1 MFDTDNFFKNYEQ
14 NLTSLNEEFTQNDLN
29 NMIIELVDSLGTTTK
44 KIAHFD
50 RSSRHAAFE
59 ILADHYLAEIKILV
73 NTKFK
78 PGDRRR
84 IGKAKLE
91 KSRKRLYE
99 VLGYPDSDD
108 DP

>member
-14 NLTSLNEEFTQNDLN
+14 NLTSLNEEFTQDDVN
-29 NMIIELVDSLGTTTK
+29 NMINELMDSFGTTTK
-44 KIAHFD
+44 KIAHSD
-50 RSSRHAAFE
+50 KSSRHAAFE
-59 ILADHYLAEIKILV
+59 ILADHYLTGIKIIA

-99 VLGYPDSDD
+99 MLGYPDCYD